1 MQVFF
6 SSFLHPKSP
15 LSGSIVKRENWLCLS
30 IDQHRW
36 AWKKGREVGLAGDI
50 VKHTAGKVQTVTYA
64 FDTDTIHLNS
74 FDVDTTNLGTNIEK
88 PINAITKSSDNIKD
102 LILLT
107 DGNYTEGNN
116 PIYSEV
122 LNKVRIFT
130 VGFGDTVDS
139 PDLLITDVKT
149 NQIIYQNQPTEMKV
163 YLMARGIDNQKVL
176 LRLRY
181 GNKVLQAREVQ
192 MGKRGETSIA
202 EFQLTPKKTGL
213 VQYRIELQALPDEAV
228 VKNNSFTVSM
238 DVLKGKVKVGLLSAK
253 PGNENKFLQ
262 FVLSNLREI
271 ELKTSVLKKNGH
283 YFLSRPEIILDSL
296 DVLILDNYPSAGN
309 INPGFENAI
318 KKAISNRIPTLL
330 IVSDFPSGS
339 VLKSIQTLFPVP
351 LVQMYPRSC
360 PHI

>member
-1 MQVFF
+1 MFDRIPTFF
-6 SSFLHPKSP
+6 HSNISLFVLILIGIISGLIAYYQYRRTVPPISQFLRIF
-15 LSGSIVKRENWLCLS
+15 LGILRGSAIAGILLLLFAPEITAIWQYSEKGKLALLIDRSASMGLEEGGGSRFSRAVAVAGEIVT
-30 IDQHRW
+30 QP
-36 AWKKGREVGLAGDI
+36 
-50 VKHTAGKVQTVTYA
+50 AGKVQKVSYA
-64 FDTDTIHLNS
+64 GDTDTIHLNS

-176 LRLRY
+176 LRLRS

-192 MGKRGETSIA
+192 MG
-202 EFQLTPKKTGL
+202 
-213 VQYRIELQALPDEAV
+213 
-228 VKNNSFTVSM
+228 
-238 DVLKGKVKVGLLSAK
+238 
-253 PGNENKFLQ
+253 
-262 FVLSNLREI
+262 
-271 ELKTSVLKKNGH
+271 
-283 YFLSRPEIILDSL
+283 
-296 DVLILDNYPSAGN
+296 
-309 INPGFENAI
+309 
-318 KKAISNRIPTLL
+318 
-330 IVSDFPSGS
+330 
-339 VLKSIQTLFPVP
+339 
-351 LVQMYPRSC
+351 
-360 PHI
+360 